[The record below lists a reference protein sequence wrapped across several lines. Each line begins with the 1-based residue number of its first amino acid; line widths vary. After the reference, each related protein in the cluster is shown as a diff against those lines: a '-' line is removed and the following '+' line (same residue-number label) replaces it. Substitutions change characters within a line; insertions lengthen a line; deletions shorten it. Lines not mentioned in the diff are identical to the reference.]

1 MKKRILSIIT
11 TLAMVLPMLC
21 AFNIVKPLSAKAESS
36 TPVAQANGITY
47 YSFDRAWGEAVKSG
61 GTFKLLASW
70 RPSSKEF
77 ETDEDDYEDY
87 FRNGA
92 LCIPENQIVTIDLN
106 GYCISRNLYYGSGN
120 SPTSNGE
127 VIYLSKDASLT
138 IKDTSPSG
146 GGRIEDGNSSNGG
159 GGIHAKPGSRIY
171 MYGGSIA
178 YCYSDSYFLHSG
190 DGGGVYLESGAK
202 MYMYGGKLHSNI
214 AYGKVMGGYG
224 GAVYV
229 DSDARFYMYGGEIS
243 YNKAC
248 QLGCAVYIAKKGYAY
263 FYGGIIK
270 SNSSVFESNYST
282 TLGRFGTMYIDG
294 VEITDNKTAFVIDNG
309 LYATCYIR
317 SGSVH
322 DNLGIGI
329 SSPSVS
335 TIYFGGDIKV
345 YNHKHYYGASTNMYY
360 GIHNF
365 NFEKF
370 KDDAKI
376 GIYAGIYN
384 DRSVTLSEI
393 ENSGQYAKYFFS
405 DSDEY
410 RIVNGS
416 DGLLYAK
423 KTSEAG
429 ADSFITGVT
438 SVKSGDTDIAY
449 NADVTNSSRT
459 VTIHVPVNTL
469 DTTIENLAVT
479 FTATGTAESVTAS
492 GSPANESVKNFTRPV
507 IYTLL
512 NQDGRT
518 EQNWSVEVVK
528 DKDASKHT
536 LTVNNSTGSGEYE
549 DYSSVT
555 VSANEVENKRFTS
568 WTAEG
573 ITLSKEQISS
583 PSITFTMPAKDVTL
597 TANYEDLTST
607 VELMVDA
614 PYGGKALD
622 AYAAVKVSDGTEGE
636 VPVSW
641 SPMVNEA
648 AFNSTYN
655 AVITFTSEYGF
666 SSNLA
671 VTLNGETV
679 TPKKPDAKTI
689 VITKEFTTGS
699 PKLVSVPQAELT
711 GVKNGT
717 ALADIALPS
726 KVRIVTEDKSISTAV
741 VVWDKT
747 KVTGYDPN
755 KAEEQ
760 TFTVDGTITPPEG
773 IDTTGTSLTAQIK
786 VTVSASG
793 IAAVPTSNL
802 VNGAVYNT
810 SQTLELTSADGAD
823 IYYTTDGTEPTTA
836 SKKYEGAITLAAD
849 SKTDK
854 VYAIKAIAV
863 DASSNKSAAA
873 EFKFTVLA
881 PTYKVTIKSGERTA
895 GLGGGT
901 YHAGDSVTVQT
912 ASMATGYVFA
922 GWTATGMELNQTQ
935 KTSPSFTFTMPES
948 DAVLTPSYLYTI
960 TNIALAIDKPTKD
973 SNLDTSAGYTLTGS
987 DNSTQIS
994 ETEGLT
1000 VVWTPVDTQ
1009 AKGNTEYTAIVV
1021 LKPNYSRGFVFDDSV
1036 TATVDGAS
1044 STTCSKSDDG
1054 SVTVYA
1060 VFEATDKVKLTS
1072 ITAPDEMYLN
1082 DLSYS
1087 YNELMSIL
1095 PKSVD
1100 IATDDGKTRTAG
1112 VYWDISPMSN
1122 LFFNYGFGSYD
1133 SKQLTG
1139 SVVLPDDVDANGITS
1154 TTTITLNRH
1163 AVSGRAGIPIPDITP
1178 GAYSE
1183 NQELNFNTV
1192 SGYVKEIR
1200 YTTDGSEPSETNG
1213 TVYSSDAPIA
1223 LNGTAGERKTIT
1235 VKVMAVASNGYNNS
1249 AVQAYKYTIDLPAER
1264 ETVKVTNGIGSGEYN
1279 NGDQIGIIA
1288 QPESGKV
1295 FKNWIAEAVTYTTT
1309 EREVTETILDENGNP
1324 KEVTTTKTETTR
1336 NARAIDGCFADA
1348 SKPVTAFTVPNVN
1361 SGEIIEVTA
1370 QCADSVTAVNLKA
1383 AIPSCGELMPTAIT
1397 TGAVGVTVNNFA
1409 VTPSDTKAKADTQY
1423 TMTATL
1429 TAKDGYVFGENPVF
1443 TVNGTTAAGTP
1454 IIDKDANNVVIT
1466 GYTVT
1471 YTFRTEIP
1479 TQNIEL
1485 DMANGKAY
1493 ITADKEYTNPVV
1505 LFAAYNDDEFVCVSF
1520 IYKDLDA
1527 GINEINIPDD
1537 FSVENANTVKVM
1549 VWNNLEDIVPL
1560 FEAYEKIKS

>member
-1 MKKRILSIIT
+1 
-11 TLAMVLPMLC
+11 MV
-21 AFNIVKPLSAKAESS
+21 I
-36 TPVAQANGITY
+36 
-47 YSFDRAWGEAVKSG
+47 
-61 GTFKLLASW
+61 
-70 RPSSKEF
+70 
-77 ETDEDDYEDY
+77 
-87 FRNGA
+87 
-92 LCIPENQIVTIDLN
+92 
-106 GYCISRNLYYGSGN
+106 
-120 SPTSNGE
+120 
-127 VIYLSKDASLT
+127 
-138 IKDTSPSG
+138 
-146 GGRIEDGNSSNGG
+146 
-159 GGIHAKPGSRIY
+159 
-171 MYGGSIA
+171 
-178 YCYSDSYFLHSG
+178 
-190 DGGGVYLESGAK
+190 
-202 MYMYGGKLHSNI
+202 
-214 AYGKVMGGYG
+214 
-224 GAVYV
+224 
-229 DSDARFYMYGGEIS
+229 
-243 YNKAC
+243 
-248 QLGCAVYIAKKGYAY
+248 
-263 FYGGIIK
+263 FYGICCC
-270 SNSSVFESNYST
+270 SNEKYSV
-282 TLGRFGTMYIDG
+282 
-294 VEITDNKTAFVIDNG
+294 A
-309 LYATCYIR
+309 
-317 SGSVH
+317 
-322 DNLGIGI
+322 
-329 SSPSVS
+329 
-335 TIYFGGDIKV
+335 
-345 YNHKHYYGASTNMYY
+345 
-360 GIHNF
+360 
-365 NFEKF
+365 
-370 KDDAKI
+370 
-376 GIYAGIYN
+376 
-384 DRSVTLSEI
+384 LSEI

-405 DSDEY
+405 DSDDY

-423 KTSEAG
+423 KTSEVG

-479 FTATGTAESVTAS
+479 FTATGTAE
-492 GSPANESVKNFTRPV
+492 
-507 IYTLL
+507 
-512 NQDGRT
+512 
-518 EQNWSVEVVK
+518 
-528 DKDASKHT
+528 
-536 LTVNNSTGSGEYE
+536 
-549 DYSSVT
+549 
-555 VSANEVENKRFTS
+555 
-568 WTAEG
+568 G

-583 PSITFTMPAKDVTL
+583 PSITFTMLAKDVTL

-747 KVTGYDPN
+747 TATEYDPN

-987 DNSTQIS
+987 DNSTKIS

-1044 STTCSKSDDG
+1044 STTCRKSDDG

-1087 YNELMSIL
+1087 SNELMSIL

-1112 VYWDISPMSN
+1112 VYWDISPMRN
-1122 LFFNYGFGSYD
+1122 LFFNYGFDSYG

-1163 AVSGRAGIPIPDITP
+1163 AVSGSAEIPIPDITP

-1409 VTPSDTKAKADTQY
+1409 VTLSDTKAKADTQY

-1454 IIDKDANNVVIT
+1454 IIDKDANNNVVIT

-1549 VWNNLEDIVPL
+1549 VWNNLEDIVTL

>member
-1 MKKRILSIIT
+1 
-11 TLAMVLPMLC
+11 MV
-21 AFNIVKPLSAKAESS
+21 I
-36 TPVAQANGITY
+36 
-47 YSFDRAWGEAVKSG
+47 
-61 GTFKLLASW
+61 
-70 RPSSKEF
+70 
-77 ETDEDDYEDY
+77 
-87 FRNGA
+87 
-92 LCIPENQIVTIDLN
+92 
-106 GYCISRNLYYGSGN
+106 
-120 SPTSNGE
+120 
-127 VIYLSKDASLT
+127 
-138 IKDTSPSG
+138 
-146 GGRIEDGNSSNGG
+146 
-159 GGIHAKPGSRIY
+159 
-171 MYGGSIA
+171 
-178 YCYSDSYFLHSG
+178 
-190 DGGGVYLESGAK
+190 
-202 MYMYGGKLHSNI
+202 
-214 AYGKVMGGYG
+214 
-224 GAVYV
+224 
-229 DSDARFYMYGGEIS
+229 
-243 YNKAC
+243 
-248 QLGCAVYIAKKGYAY
+248 
-263 FYGGIIK
+263 FYGICCC
-270 SNSSVFESNYST
+270 SNEKYSV
-282 TLGRFGTMYIDG
+282 
-294 VEITDNKTAFVIDNG
+294 A
-309 LYATCYIR
+309 
-317 SGSVH
+317 
-322 DNLGIGI
+322 
-329 SSPSVS
+329 
-335 TIYFGGDIKV
+335 
-345 YNHKHYYGASTNMYY
+345 
-360 GIHNF
+360 
-365 NFEKF
+365 
-370 KDDAKI
+370 
-376 GIYAGIYN
+376 
-384 DRSVTLSEI
+384 LSEI

-405 DSDEY
+405 DSDDY

-423 KTSEAG
+423 KTSEVG

-438 SVKSGDTDIAY
+438 SVKGGDTDIAY

-492 GSPANESVKNFTRPV
+492 GSPANESEQNFTSPV

-747 KVTGYDPN
+747 TATEYDPN

-760 TFTVDGTITPPEG
+760 T
-773 IDTTGTSLTAQIK
+773 
-786 VTVSASG
+786 
-793 IAAVPTSNL
+793 
-802 VNGAVYNT
+802 
-810 SQTLELTSADGAD
+810 
-823 IYYTTDGTEPTTA
+823 
-836 SKKYEGAITLAAD
+836 
-849 SKTDK
+849 
-854 VYAIKAIAV
+854 
-863 DASSNKSAAA
+863 
-873 EFKFTVLA
+873 
-881 PTYKVTIKSGERTA
+881 
-895 GLGGGT
+895 
-901 YHAGDSVTVQT
+901 
-912 ASMATGYVFA
+912 
-922 GWTATGMELNQTQ
+922 
-935 KTSPSFTFTMPES
+935 
-948 DAVLTPSYLYTI
+948 
-960 TNIALAIDKPTKD
+960 
-973 SNLDTSAGYTLTGS
+973 
-987 DNSTQIS
+987 
-994 ETEGLT
+994 
-1000 VVWTPVDTQ
+1000 
-1009 AKGNTEYTAIVV
+1009 
-1021 LKPNYSRGFVFDDSV
+1021 
-1036 TATVDGAS
+1036 
-1044 STTCSKSDDG
+1044 
-1054 SVTVYA
+1054 
-1060 VFEATDKVKLTS
+1060 
-1072 ITAPDEMYLN
+1072 
-1082 DLSYS
+1082 
-1087 YNELMSIL
+1087 
-1095 PKSVD
+1095 
-1100 IATDDGKTRTAG
+1100 
-1112 VYWDISPMSN
+1112 
-1122 LFFNYGFGSYD
+1122 
-1133 SKQLTG
+1133 
-1139 SVVLPDDVDANGITS
+1139 
-1154 TTTITLNRH
+1154 
-1163 AVSGRAGIPIPDITP
+1163 
-1178 GAYSE
+1178 
-1183 NQELNFNTV
+1183 
-1192 SGYVKEIR
+1192 
-1200 YTTDGSEPSETNG
+1200 
-1213 TVYSSDAPIA
+1213 
-1223 LNGTAGERKTIT
+1223 
-1235 VKVMAVASNGYNNS
+1235 
-1249 AVQAYKYTIDLPAER
+1249 
-1264 ETVKVTNGIGSGEYN
+1264 
-1279 NGDQIGIIA
+1279 
-1288 QPESGKV
+1288 
-1295 FKNWIAEAVTYTTT
+1295 
-1309 EREVTETILDENGNP
+1309 
-1324 KEVTTTKTETTR
+1324 
-1336 NARAIDGCFADA
+1336 
-1348 SKPVTAFTVPNVN
+1348 
-1361 SGEIIEVTA
+1361 
-1370 QCADSVTAVNLKA
+1370 
-1383 AIPSCGELMPTAIT
+1383 
-1397 TGAVGVTVNNFA
+1397 
-1409 VTPSDTKAKADTQY
+1409 
-1423 TMTATL
+1423 
-1429 TAKDGYVFGENPVF
+1429 F

-1454 IIDKDANNVVIT
+1454 IIDKDANNNVVIT

>member
-106 GYCISRNLYYGSGN
+106 GYCISRNLYHGSGN

-178 YCYSDSYFLHSG
+178 YCYSDSTFIHSG

-202 MYMYGGKLHSNI
+202 MYMYGGKLHNNI
-214 AYGKVMGGYG
+214 AYGRVVGGYG

-229 DSDARFYMYGGEIS
+229 DKDARFYMYGGEIS

-248 QLGCAVYIAKKGYAY
+248 YLGCAVYINDKGYGY

-270 SNSSVFESNYST
+270 SNSSVYEVTYSS
-282 TLGRFGTMYIDG
+282 TLGRYGHMYIDG
-294 VEITDNKTAFVIDNG
+294 VEITDNKTAYVIQNG
-309 LYATCYIR
+309 VHATCYMR

-329 SSPSVS
+329 KSVDNS
-335 TIYFGGDIKV
+335 TIYCGGDIKV
-345 YNHKHYYGASTNMYY
+345 YNHKYYDGVSRGMNGAGYFGHFS
-360 GIHNF
+360 
-365 NFEKF
+365 FEEF

-376 GIYAGIYN
+376 GIYTFG
-384 DRSVTLSEI
+384 SVAMSEI

-405 DSDEY
+405 DRDDY

-429 ADSFITGVT
+429 EDSFITGVT
-438 SVKSGDTDIAY
+438 SVKSGDTDIEY

-479 FTATGTAESVTAS
+479 FTATGTVESVTAS
-492 GSPANESVKNFTRPV
+492 DTPANGSVQDFTRPV

-512 NQDGRT
+512 NSDERT

-583 PSITFTMPAKDVTL
+583 PSITFTMPANDVTL

-607 VELMVDA
+607 VELIVDA

-717 ALADIALPS
+717 PLDNIALPS
-726 KVRIVTEDKSISTAV
+726 KVRIVTEDKSISTAD
-741 VVWDKT
+741 VVWNMNT
-747 KVTGYDPN
+747 TGYDPN
-755 KAEEQ
+755 KTEEQ

-810 SQTLELTSADGAD
+810 SQTLELTSADGAV

-922 GWTATGMELNQTQ
+922 GWKATGMELNQTQ
-935 KTSPSFTFTMPES
+935 KTSPSFTFTMPEN
-948 DAVLTPSYLYTI
+948 DVVLTPSYLYTI

-1036 TATVDGAS
+1036 RATVDGAS

-1054 SVTVYA
+1054 SITVYA
-1060 VFEATDKVKLTS
+1060 VFPKTDKVKLKS

-1082 DLSYS
+1082 DLTYS

-1112 VYWDISPMSN
+1112 VYWDISPMMK

-1163 AVSGRAGIPIPDITP
+1163 AVSGSAGIPIPDITP

-1192 SGYVKEIR
+1192 FGYVKEIR

-1309 EREVTETILDENGNP
+1309 EREVTETILDENGNL

-1336 NARAIDGCFADA
+1336 NARAIDGCFAEP

-1409 VTPSDTKAKADTQY
+1409 VTPSDAKAKADTQY

-1454 IIDKDANNVVIT
+1454 IIDKDANNNVVIT

>member
-21 AFNIVKPLSAKAESS
+21 AFNIVKPPSAKAESS

-92 LCIPENQIVTIDLN
+92 LCIPENRSVTIDLN
-106 GYCISRNLYYGSGN
+106 GYCISRNLYYGSDN

-138 IKDTSPSG
+138 IQDTSPSG

-178 YCYSDSYFLHSG
+178 YCYSDSSFIHSG

-202 MYMYGGKLHSNI
+202 MYMYGGKLHNNI
-214 AYGKVMGGYG
+214 AYGKAVGGYG

-229 DSDARFYMYGGEIS
+229 DTDARFYMYGGEIS

-248 QLGCAVYIAKKGYAY
+248 YLGCAVYITNKGYAY

-270 SNSSVFESNYST
+270 SNSSVYEVSYSS
-282 TLGRFGTMYIDG
+282 TLGRYGHMYIDG
-294 VEITDNKTAFVIDNG
+294 VEITDNKTAYVIENG
-309 LYATCYIR
+309 VHSNCYIR

-329 SSPSVS
+329 KSTSTS
-335 TIYFGGDIKV
+335 TIYCGGDIKV
-345 YNHKHYYGASTNMYY
+345 YNHKYYDGVSSGMY
-360 GIHNF
+360 GIGHF
-365 NFEKF
+365 GHFSFEEF

-376 GIYAGIYN
+376 GIYTFS
-384 DRSVTLSEI
+384 SVAMSEI

-405 DSDEY
+405 DRDDY

-429 ADSFITGVT
+429 EDSFITGVT
-438 SVKSGDTDIAY
+438 SVKSGDKDIEFI
-449 NADVTNSSRT
+449 ADVTNSSRS
-459 VTIHVPVNTL
+459 VTIHVPKNTL
-469 DTTIENLAVT
+469 DTDIQKLAVT
-479 FTATGTAESVTAS
+479 FTATGVAKEITSNGSLANGSVQ
-492 GSPANESVKNFTRPV
+492 NFTSPV

-512 NQDGRT
+512 NKDERT

-666 SSNLA
+666 SRNLA

-689 VITKEFTTGS
+689 VITKEFTTGR

-717 ALADIALPS
+717 PLADIALPS

-747 KVTGYDPN
+747 TAATKYDPN

-773 IDTTGTSLTAQIK
+773 IDTTGTSLSAQIK

-922 GWTATGMELNQTQ
+922 GWTATGMELDATQTI
-935 KTSPSFTFTMPES
+935 SPSFTFKMPDS
-948 DAVLTPSYLYTI
+948 DVVLTPSYLYTI

-987 DNSTQIS
+987 DNSTKIS
-994 ETEGLT
+994 EAEGLT

-1036 TATVDGAS
+1036 TATVNGE

-1054 SVTVYA
+1054 SITVYA
-1060 VFEATDKVKLTS
+1060 VFPKTDKVKLKS

-1082 DLSYS
+1082 DLTYS

-1100 IATDDGKTRTAG
+1100 IATDDGKTRTVG
-1112 VYWDISPMSN
+1112 VYWDISPMWK
-1122 LFFNYGFGSYD
+1122 LPFNYGFESYN
-1133 SKQLTG
+1133 SKQQLTG

-1154 TTTITLNRH
+1154 TTTITLNKH
-1163 AVSGRAGIPIPDITP
+1163 AVIGNARIPIPDITP

-1183 NQELNFNTV
+1183 NQELNFNIG
-1192 SGYVKEIR
+1192 SSYVKEIR
-1200 YTTDGSEPSETNG
+1200 YTTDGSEPSEVNG
-1213 TVYSSDAPIA
+1213 KIYESGTPIA

-1235 VKVMAVASNGYNNS
+1235 VKVMAVGSNGNS
-1249 AVQAYKYTIDLPAER
+1249 AVQAYKYTIELPAER

-1336 NARAIDGCFADA
+1336 NARAIDGCFEDA

-1383 AIPSCGELMPTAIT
+1383 AIPSCGELMPTEIT

-1454 IIDKDANNVVIT
+1454 IIDKDANNNVVIT

-1505 LFAAYNDDEFVCVSF
+1505 LFAAYNDDRFVCVSS

-1560 FEAYEKIKS
+1560 FEACEKIKS